1 VITKDDNFSLLQTNA
16 SSPAP
21 DSLVGINTLAQWTV
35 RQMLLG
41 TLTVFGVALGFLLLY
56 RFYMVVFLFFV
67 AFSLTVALDPAVNW
81 LYRRRIRKEIGVLL
95 IYLLLF
101 LLISALVWLI
111 APTLIEQVRTV
122 LQDLPGYYSTA
133 RDYLVSSRIG
143 LVRGVARTLPQALSL
158 PQLVAS
164 ASGDPAN
171 AEAST
176 WTSVWFGLRTFFAF
190 IAVFIMAFY
199 WTLEGEVIVRRFV
212 LQVNPERREGLRE
225 LIDEVNQKIG
235 GYFRGQIILC
245 LIVGGLSLVA
255 FWLIGVP
262 NAITLGLLMGIFEAI
277 PVLGPTLGAIPAI
290 LMALATAPETTL
302 WVVIALVA
310 IQVIENNLL
319 VPRIMDQSVGVNAVV
334 SMLAITAFGVL
345 FGIVGAIL
353 AIPLAAIVQI
363 LMGRL
368 LFDAP
373 ANEESGAGMPAAA
386 EVSRSHTGVLRLE
399 ARELAQAV
407 RRQARAPEEEDDNG
421 LENDEEA
428 DEVEA
433 IALELEHY
441 LAYQE
446 SKA

>member
-1 VITKDDNFSLLQTNA
+1 MTKNDNFSFLQTNA
-16 SSPAP
+16 SSQTPNP
-21 DSLVGINTLAQWTV
+21 SLGINTLAQWTA

-41 TLTVFGVALGFLLLY
+41 TLTVFAVALGFLLLY

-67 AFSLTVALDPAVNW
+67 AFSLTVALDPAVSW
-81 LYRRRIRKEIGVLL
+81 LHRHRIRKEIGVLS
-95 IYLLLF
+95 IYLVLF
-101 LLISALVWLI
+101 LLIAALVWFV
-111 APTLIEQVRTV
+111 APTLVEQVRTV
-122 LQDLPGYYSTA
+122 LQDLPGYYSAT
-133 RDYLVSSRIG
+133 RDVLLNSTIG
-143 LVRGVARTLPQALSL
+143 LVRGVALALPAELSL

-164 ASGDPAN
+164 VSGDPAD
-171 AEAST
+171 AAASP

-199 WTLEGEVIVRRFV
+199 WTLEGEVILRRFV
-212 LQVNPERREGLRE
+212 LQVSPERREGMRE
-225 LIDEVNQKIG
+225 LIEEVNHKIG

-245 LIVGGLSLVA
+245 LIVGALSLVA
-255 FWLIGVP
+255 FLLIGVP

-290 LMALATAPETTL
+290 FMALATAPETTL

-363 LMGRL
+363 LLGRL

-373 ANEESGAGMPAAA
+373 ANEESGAGLPAAA

-399 ARELAQAV
+399 ARDLAQAV
-407 RRQARAPEEEDDNG
+407 RKQARTGEETASTDVET
-421 LENDEEA
+421 DEEA

-433 IALELEHY
+433 IAIELEHY
-441 LAYQE
+441 LADQE
-446 SKA
+446 SNA